1 MVAEAVVWVDV
12 ESAVREWGRDNIASV
27 DRRVLFA
34 RNEKGPL
41 PQVIVQRVAGPDSEC
56 LIQLDVIAS
65 SKAAAAALAT
75 EVATEVDALARYVTD
90 DVILHAA
97 AVESSRWLPDP
108 VSKEARYVIDATFVA
123 SATSSTGS

>member
-1 MVAEAVVWVDV
+1 MVAQAVVWVDV

-41 PQVIVQRVAGPDSEC
+41 PQVIVQRIAGPDSDC
-56 LIQLDVIAS
+56 LIQLDVVAS
-65 SKAAAAALAT
+65 SKAAAAELAA
-75 EVATEVDALARYVTD
+75 EVATAVDGLARYVTD

-97 AVESSRWLPDP
+97 AVEDSRWLPDP
-108 VSKEARYVIDATFVA
+108 VSKEPRYVIDATFVA
-123 SATSSTGS
+123 SATSSGS